1 MKKKIIV
8 LLLAMSMTASIVG
21 CGGNATPSD
30 SSISTTDTKEESVV
44 VEPTEEDSTE
54 VSESVDDNIIEENSE
69 NTLTTDEEAESVENE
84 ETEEAEEVLSNTQRN
99 SVNML
104 NYMTV
109 LTQRI
114 NQSPNNQAF
123 LEDAYSSL
131 KNDLYPN
138 AVDSKTQAQST
149 NLLDTING
157 YRMISVKRDRLEYI
171 YEQNRAQALRQAIP
185 NPMGLLSAVQSGS
198 TLKMAA
204 SVLYMAV
211 DAKSSYDSATSQAD
225 LQYLKD
231 GWELDDES
239 ADELHNSTKNALNYM
254 YNMVR
259 DYDLPG
265 DYALN
270 DESVEAF
277 VTWTAKDNLVSK
289 ISWLESNQNTYE
301 QFGPYWLE
309 LVKDYY
315 DSEDYENCLNA
326 LYKYEGIST
335 RIFRKDL
342 DYAKVLP
349 MAIIAAKETMSES
362 DYITFADKYCDLIL
376 SNTKKYKDGEDFDWS
391 IRYFT
396 AQIYID
402 LFAKTENRS
411 YLENA
416 YAIAFENVNILADG
430 QRAQNEIYLAD
441 IKKVEVKKGSTKR
454 EKKEAKEYNK
464 ALEKE
469 RKIALPPVNESL
481 YLNCDLLF
489 ALADEIDISQKEKD
503 KIVSILHENNDPI
516 FLTEALDNRFWFG
529 KNTGN
534 IKADDISIEFN
545 GEKLIIPATCISDR
559 STISL
564 TISNGKKDTVID
576 DWIVDEVKRQKKA
589 SVSDYAVTYMSEK
602 AEKYKYQDGDV
613 ITISVTP
620 VAESPDKNLV
630 FVYNAKKVKKAFI
643 INSIAF
649 ERKKK

>member
-211 DAKSSYDSATSQAD
+211 DAKMYYSVPY
-225 LQYLKD
+225 QYIKNKVD
-231 GWELDDES
+231 VRITETTIEIFMN
-239 ADELHNSTKNALNYM
+239 HNRIASHRRLYGRPGQYSTQSEHMPQDHQKYLEWN
-254 YNMVR
+254 
-259 DYDLPG
+259 G
-265 DYALN
+265 DRFRKWA
-270 DESVEAF
+270 
-277 VTWTAKDNLVSK
+277 
-289 ISWLESNQNTYE
+289 NQIGPNTYE
-301 QFGPYWLE
+301 
-309 LVKDYY
+309 VV
-315 DSEDYENCLNA
+315 NA
-326 LYKYEGIST
+326 LLTSGRVEQQSYRSCMGLLKLAEKHAPQKLEMACQKALIYSGSPSYKSIKNLLVT
-335 RIFRKDL
+335 LKD
-342 DYAKVLP
+342 
-349 MAIIAAKETMSES
+349 S
-362 DYITFADKYCDLIL
+362 DIPVVH
-376 SNTKKYKDGEDFDWS
+376 E
-391 IRYFT
+391 
-396 AQIYID
+396 
-402 LFAKTENRS
+402 
-411 YLENA
+411 
-416 YAIAFENVNILADG
+416 
-430 QRAQNEIYLAD
+430 
-441 IKKVEVKKGSTKR
+441 
-454 EKKEAKEYNK
+454 EKKSNSYGITRGARYYAHKSGGK
-464 ALEKE
+464 
-469 RKIALPPVNESL
+469 
-481 YLNCDLLF
+481 
-489 ALADEIDISQKEKD
+489 
-503 KIVSILHENNDPI
+503 HND
-516 FLTEALDNRFWFG
+516 
-529 KNTGN
+529 
-534 IKADDISIEFN
+534 
-545 GEKLIIPATCISDR
+545 
-559 STISL
+559 
-564 TISNGKKDTVID
+564 
-576 DWIVDEVKRQKKA
+576 
-589 SVSDYAVTYMSEK
+589 
-602 AEKYKYQDGDV
+602 
-613 ITISVTP
+613 
-620 VAESPDKNLV
+620 
-630 FVYNAKKVKKAFI
+630 
-643 INSIAF
+643 
-649 ERKKK
+649 

>member
-123 LEDAYSSL
+123 LEDVYSSL

-315 DSEDYENCLNA
+315 D
-326 LYKYEGIST
+326 
-335 RIFRKDL
+335 
-342 DYAKVLP
+342 
-349 MAIIAAKETMSES
+349 
-362 DYITFADKYCDLIL
+362 
-376 SNTKKYKDGEDFDWS
+376 
-391 IRYFT
+391 
-396 AQIYID
+396 
-402 LFAKTENRS
+402 
-411 YLENA
+411 
-416 YAIAFENVNILADG
+416 
-430 QRAQNEIYLAD
+430 
-441 IKKVEVKKGSTKR
+441 
-454 EKKEAKEYNK
+454 
-464 ALEKE
+464 
-469 RKIALPPVNESL
+469 
-481 YLNCDLLF
+481 
-489 ALADEIDISQKEKD
+489 
-503 KIVSILHENNDPI
+503 
-516 FLTEALDNRFWFG
+516 
-529 KNTGN
+529 
-534 IKADDISIEFN
+534 
-545 GEKLIIPATCISDR
+545 
-559 STISL
+559 
-564 TISNGKKDTVID
+564 
-576 DWIVDEVKRQKKA
+576 
-589 SVSDYAVTYMSEK
+589 
-602 AEKYKYQDGDV
+602 
-613 ITISVTP
+613 
-620 VAESPDKNLV
+620 
-630 FVYNAKKVKKAFI
+630 
-643 INSIAF
+643 
-649 ERKKK
+649 